1 MTANRIQVAHETV
14 DDFGATLR
22 LEREG
27 RGISL
32 RDIATTTKISVRWL
46 EALERNQVKQLPGGV
61 FTRSFVRTYAVE
73 VGLDPERTLQD
84 FLTAFPDVQ
93 RPETS
98 ASIDHEPV
106 VQDWRGWPMVVG
118 VFIVLGLIAAK
129 YYIW

>member
-1 MTANRIQVAHETV
+1 MPR
-14 DDFGATLR
+14 DFGATLR
-22 LEREG
+22 REREG

-32 RDIATTTKISVRWL
+32 REIATTTKISVGSL
-46 EALERNQVKQLPGGV
+46 EALERNQVKRLPGGV
-61 FTRSFVRTYAVE
+61 FTRSFVRSYAVQ
-73 VGLDPERTLQD
+73 VGLDPDQTLQE

-93 RPETS
+93 RPETA
-98 ASIDHEPV
+98 ASIDRDPV